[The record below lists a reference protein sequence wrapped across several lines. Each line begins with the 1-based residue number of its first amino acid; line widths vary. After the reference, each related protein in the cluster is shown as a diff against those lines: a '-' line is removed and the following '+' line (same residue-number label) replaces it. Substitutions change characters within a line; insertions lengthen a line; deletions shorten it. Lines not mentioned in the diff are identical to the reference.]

1 MSTNTSKL
9 NGSLAEFMMQD
20 STAVQ
25 QRLSTGTSSH
35 LPAASSAT
43 FLYGH
48 IGTNSSAPAPP
59 VRSSSTLK
67 KERPMISPPSKPLPT
82 PPVKKEKK
90 RKVKLFRLP
99 LFNRS
104 GSAEP
109 SISFPMDVKHDL
121 HVVFDQKSGDF
132 LFYRLLTTFGELV
145 CNLELA
151 SFDTFEPFPFFPNSC
166 ANFAKVIVLLIWTP
180 TIDREA
186 KLNLSAEHSH
196 AILNYSPAPLTP
208 TVPTVVGLFLHSRQ
222 QGMPPQWVRL
232 LKTSNIPTS
241 EQAAN
246 PDLML
251 DVLQCYDES
260 AKPKEKYMTN
270 ISGVTS
276 SSGSVDSMSQS
287 SSTRCSSTVQQT
299 TFLPSLTSA
308 TGPSSLGEGLHL
320 LSDHLQ
326 HQRSSTPPLHKFST
340 LSSPLVTSF
349 LPSDNCTAN
358 INGGSPTMRGY
369 SYNETSLSG
378 KATGA
383 PRRTSE
389 VVGPRPPPPTPPH
402 RTCSSSGAN
411 GGMMAGEGKQLLL
424 EGQQVKC
431 SQEGSASASSVPSLP
446 TTSGVSVGGG
456 SSSFTSSGC
465 SFYYYSGSGD
475 TSNSPTS
482 GCGFT
487 APPPIPP
494 HQAASPATNNTLSSS
509 CSNDPAATL
518 RGNHHRSVPP
528 AGGGAS
534 TLVKGAGDLSGL
546 GGDHRALS
554 STEDYPC
561 PEKSK
566 ISPSEIP
573 ETFTSEEEEG
583 EDGQEETSSS
593 SSEQEDE
600 AEEDMVVN
608 FAEDEDVAKMSP
620 ETVNDMA
627 VALEKQVWVRDVS
640 PLNAAAAARRL
651 TNPPL
656 TSDWLLLPREVY
668 RPSRPELHWCAVRT
682 CLPAQTPP
690 HSRTCARLEV
700 THRFDVTLL
709 SPPPPP
715 LPTLFSQLQNSASSP
730 AAFEGGGTL
739 TNGHAKKYPL
749 ENGNVSVKALPPQ
762 KPSSPTLPVVPALS
776 GVHHFPHSPKPLST
790 NHHQNPQHQQQ
801 HQNQHAAPRR
811 RTANNH
817 HRLTDLQVYEK
828 LRAIVTP
835 GNPNDKYCVVDKIGQ
850 GASGVVCSGYEIA
863 TKKLVAIKKMNIAQQ
878 PKKELIINEIL
889 VMRANR
895 QPNIVNFLD
904 AYLVS
909 PTSSSVRISTS
920 NNGNASGEE
929 LWVVMEYLDGGSLTD
944 VCTET
949 CMEEGH
955 IASIL
960 KALEFLHANN
970 VIHRDIKSDNI
981 LLGMD
986 GSVKLTDFGFCAQLS
1001 NERTKRSTMVGTPYW
1016 MAPEVVT
1023 RRQYGYKVDIWS
1035 LGILAIEMIDGEPP
1049 YLTENP
1055 LRALY
1060 LIATIGKPEIKER
1073 DKLSGTFL
1081 DFLDRC
1087 LEESVD
1093 KRATASELLQHPFI
1107 TTQAKPLS
1115 CLVPLIQLAKE
1126 QK

>member
-132 LFYRLLTTFGELV
+132 L
-145 CNLELA
+145 
-151 SFDTFEPFPFFPNSC
+151 
-166 ANFAKVIVLLIWTP
+166 
-180 TIDREA
+180 
-186 KLNLSAEHSH
+186 
-196 AILNYSPAPLTP
+196 
-208 TVPTVVGLFLHSRQ
+208 
-222 QGMPPQWVRL
+222 GMPPQWVRL

-640 PLNAAAAARRL
+640 PLN
-651 TNPPL
+651 
-656 TSDWLLLPREVY
+656 
-668 RPSRPELHWCAVRT
+668 
-682 CLPAQTPP
+682 
-690 HSRTCARLEV
+690 
-700 THRFDVTLL
+700 DVTLL

-776 GVHHFPHSPKPLST
+776 AVHHFPHSPKPLST

-955 IASIL
+955 IASVCKEIL